1 MSNDKRLR
9 VALIW
14 GGRGFESEV
23 SKRGKDHV
31 LPILCEKYDVL
42 STFIDKNGQWICNGR
57 QVFIAEGGFIDEGG
71 RRISIDCAIPL
82 LHGDYGEDGVV
93 QGALENGK
101 IPYIGCDTSA
111 SAICRDKS
119 ILKAVAEGLG
129 IPTLPFVRLLSCEG
143 IDFAVRQVEA
153 SLHYP
158 IFIKPCR
165 LGSSVGA
172 TAVRDRSELILALK
186 FAFSLCDRAMAEP
199 CLTVKRELECAYF
212 CADGREIFGFPGEIL
227 LEGTYGYEEKYTRHT
242 GLSVRA
248 DISDAIAHTIRDYSR
263 RLTRALGIRD
273 MSRIDFF
280 LSGEELYFN
289 EINTFPGFTE
299 GSLYAKMIE
308 AAGVPEAELFDRLIR
323 RAIRRG

>member
-1 MSNDKRLR
+1 MNNKTRLR

-14 GGRGFESEV
+14 GGRGYESEV
-23 SKRGKDHV
+23 SRRGKDHI
-31 LPILCEKYDVL
+31 LPILSEKYDIL
-42 STFIDKNGQWICNGR
+42 STFIDKNGQWIWNGR
-57 QVFIAEGGFIDEGG
+57 KIFIADGGFIDEDGG
-71 RRISIDCAIPL
+71 RIPVDCVIPL

-93 QGALENGK
+93 QGALENFK

-129 IPTLPFVRLLSCEG
+129 IPTLPFVRLLLCEG

-153 SLHYP
+153 SLDYP

-172 TAVRDRSELILALK
+172 TAARDRNELISALK
-186 FAFSLCDRAMAEP
+186 SAFSLCDRVIAEP
-199 CLTVKRELECAYF
+199 CLIEKRELECGYF
-212 CADGREIFGFPGEIL
+212 AADGREIFSFPGEIL
-227 LEGTYGYEEKYTRHT
+227 LEGTYGYEEKYTHHT
-242 GLSVRA
+242 CLSVRA
-248 DISDAIAHTIRDYSR
+248 DIPTALAHTIRDYSR

-280 LSGEELYFN
+280 LSGEKLYFN

-299 GSLYAKMIE
+299 ASLYAKMIE
-308 AAGVPEAELFDRLIR
+308 AAGVTEAELFDRLIFT
-323 RAIRRG
+323 AIGR